1 MNIRV
6 CVSSSVCDPG
16 WVSQWVYGLHLDIY
30 VSKCDNIGPP
40 CGELCLLWIVACLP
54 HRVGATCLSPNCG
67 MQPNHLETLTLPET
81 AGFTRAWH
89 SGWWDCKILKWH
101 MQMFGNSRGAVRK
114 NQKSCCGNAE
124 QDWSVER
131 TGTDFLTELQTQ
143 KLYVKKKKCEIVE
156 NEVRMETSK
165 LCSPCCVLLC
175 RHLIALLLALAD
187 FRLANASSQ

>member
-1 MNIRV
+1 MNIGV
-6 CVSSSVCDPG
+6 CESSSVCDPG
-16 WVSQWVYGLHLDIY
+16 WVSQWVYVLHLDIY

-89 SGWWDCKILKWH
+89 AGWWDCKILKWH

-131 TGTDFLTELQTQ
+131 TGADFLTELQTQ
-143 KLYVKKKKCEIVE
+143 KLYVKKKVWNSGKWGADGNVKAVFAVLCVAMPSSDCIVIGAGWFQG
-156 NEVRMETSK
+156 S
-165 LCSPCCVLLC
+165 
-175 RHLIALLLALAD
+175 
-187 FRLANASSQ
+187 